1 MPRGRPSK
9 RWRPTRRSAGRCS
22 SRRRGRRRVRCYN
35 AALLLAGG
43 RIVAIRYK
51 HELPNYGVF
60 DEKRVFAAGPL
71 PAPVDFRGMRL
82 GVLICEDMWFPTVAA
97 HLAKQG
103 AEILIVPNG
112 SPFER
117 GKVGQRVALASERVR
132 ETGLPLVYVNQ
143 VGGQDEL
150 VFDGGSFVVG
160 HDQELVVQLPVWT
173 EATRAT
179 CWTRA
184 SGRMDVRAA
193 AARADR
199 RRARQHLSG
208 DDGRPARLRE
218 QEPLSRR
225 PARHVGRHRLGV
237 DCGRRRRCARS
248 GTRARRAAAV
258 AIHQ

>member
-1 MPRGRPSK
+1 MPQSLQIGLAQLDPIVGDVDGNLEKIRAARAACAGCDLVVFSELVTIGYPPEDLVLRPAVIDA
-9 RWRPTRRSAGRCS
+9 TRQAVEALAADTAVGGAMLVTAPWAEAGA
-22 SRRRGRRRVRCYN
+22 VYN

-51 HELPNYGVF
+51 YDLPNYGVF

-117 GKVGQRVALASERVR
+117 GKVGQRLSLATERPVKP
-132 ETGLPLVYVNQ
+132 GCLVYVNQ
-143 VGGQDEL
+143 VGGQDEP

-160 HDQELVVQLPVWT
+160 HNQEVVQ
-173 EATRAT
+173 RS
-179 CWTRA
+179 
-184 SGRMDVRAA
+184 SG
-193 AARADR
+193 
-199 RRARQHLSG
+199 
-208 DDGRPARLRE
+208 
-218 QEPLSRR
+218 
-225 PARHVGRHRLGV
+225 
-237 DCGRRRRCARS
+237 
-248 GTRARRAAAV
+248 
-258 AIHQ
+258 